1 MNGSF
6 YQVIQELQYR
16 VMHLEQENKKLKEKL
31 DDIKPMVIEN
41 INYKIQELNV
51 EELKGTLNIGLAG
64 EADPEKI
71 GSFMD
76 SDEEEND
83 NNNENEEDH

>member
-6 YQVIQELQYR
+6 YQMLQQLQYR
-16 VMHLEQENKKLKEKL
+16 VMHLEQENKKLKDKL

-64 EADPEKI
+64 EADAEKI
-71 GSFMD
+71 GSFMEQED
-76 SDEEEND
+76 ETAQEEESD
-83 NNNENEEDH
+83 AQG